1 MQTEY
6 EIHRL
11 ISDFAPE
18 KNTIQRKRLIHEI
31 NCINAELEPN
41 ARRRNVISIIKHL
54 NSKDKLTTGIVK
66 ALYQEI
72 AQDIRKKYTSVKS

>member
-1 MQTEY
+1 MTENI
-6 EIHRL
+6 ETHKL
-11 ISDFAPE
+11 ISDFALE
-18 KNTIQRKRLIHEI
+18 TNVVQRKRLIHEI
-31 NCINAELEPN
+31 NCINADLDTN

-72 AQDIRKKYTSVKS
+72 AQDIRKKYINGQ